1 MKNMRLVT
9 ILAVFLLMGVLLGC
23 NVGVD
28 KAASNKAVVLAALDA
43 MNNHQYDVLDQY
55 FAADFHRYSQ
65 ATPDVEI
72 NSLDDMIVFIKDWY
86 RAFPDAQMEIRL
98 VAAEDDLVAVW
109 LTFAGTHQAPM
120 GLFPATGK
128 RMESETFGFFRLE
141 QGKIKES
148 WVTWD
153 NVAGLTQLGLFP
165 PPAQD
170 QNQETP

>member
-1 MKNMRLVT
+1 VVGITLLTVVGCQQKCN
-9 ILAVFLLMGVLLGC
+9 LAEE
-23 NVGVD
+23 
-28 KAASNKAVVLAALDA
+28 NKAIVLAAFDA
-43 MNNHQYDVLDQY
+43 MNKHQYDELDKY

-72 NSLDDMIVFIKDWY
+72 NTLDDMKMFIKEWY
-86 RAFPDAQMEIRL
+86 TSFPDAQMETRL

-109 LTFAGTHQAPM
+109 VTFAGTHQAPM
-120 GLFPATGK
+120 GPFPATGK

-141 QGKIKES
+141 EGKIKES

-165 PPAQD
+165 SPAPP
-170 QNQETP
+170 ETAP